1 MSAARDAFRSRLAGF
16 GKALGHPAL
25 AHTGAISPP
34 DDPARQLRNGI
45 AVVGF
50 NALEDFLKQ
59 RMGEVLKRLSGG
71 PIPFADLPDAL
82 QRAATVGTA
91 DALRYQARMRAIR
104 GDFPGARN
112 LVQATGRAMASID
125 NRRYQLS
132 EISFGY
138 AEANLGVDSVKRMLS
153 SLGVSGGWA
162 SLADLA
168 QKAGLNLPGLAS
180 DYRNALARRHAAAH
194 DPGTDI
200 PLTDL
205 QAFTRQALATAMSF
219 DGLASRA
226 AFRLLQGDQAL
237 ANGATSVD
245 VSQIAIHAFDDLAP
259 NRRRRWS
266 AALAHAQRTGD
277 VIAVTRRAVPVDWQ
291 PGDLWRGRP

>member
-1 MSAARDAFRSRLAGF
+1 
-16 GKALGHPAL
+16 
-25 AHTGAISPP
+25 
-34 DDPARQLRNGI
+34 
-45 AVVGF
+45 
-50 NALEDFLKQ
+50 
-59 RMGEVLKRLSGG
+59 MGEVLKRLSGG

-125 NRRYQLS
+125 NQRYQLS

-226 AFRLLQGDQAL
+226 AFRLLQGDHAL

-266 AALAHAQRTGD
+266 AALAHARRTGD